1 MTTQFHVV
9 VVGAG
14 YAGVMAANRLLA
26 EHPEVAVTVV
36 NPRPVFV
43 ERVRLHQVAAGSGTA
58 THELSDLL
66 HPRVTLHVG
75 TAVRIEPYA
84 VSLADGTVLQ
94 CDAVVYAVGSTT
106 GSGAIP
112 GAEKAFSV
120 ADLDSATAL
129 RDALLE
135 ADDHASVVVIGGG
148 LTGLETVTELAQSH
162 PRHTLVLVGDPGAA
176 LPVNTQRY
184 IRHRLDE
191 LGVQVRSGTR
201 VARIDDGSVVLD
213 DGSEIPATLVVRTA
227 GFSVPDLARRSGLP
241 VDDDGR
247 LRVRDTLQAV
257 DGSPIVGVGDGMPVV
272 GVGDGMSVVGV
283 GDGMP
288 VVGVGDGMPV
298 VGVGDAV
305 VVDGND
311 HLRMSCQA
319 AMPLG
324 IHGADTVWQLLQG
337 REPAPLSLGFVTTCI
352 SLGRDRG
359 VVQLS
364 ARDDTPS
371 RWALRG
377 RLAAPVKEAV
387 VRGTIHTMQLQARGR
402 ALPSRRGPDTAA
414 REKAHV

>member
-84 VSLADGTVLQ
+84 VSLADGTVLP

-257 DGSPIVGVGDGMPVV
+257 DGSPIVGVGD
-272 GVGDGMSVVGV
+272 
-283 GDGMP
+283 
-288 VVGVGDGMPV
+288 
-298 VGVGDAV
+298 AV

>member
-14 YAGVMAANRLLA
+14 YAGVMTANRLLA
-26 EHPEVAVTVV
+26 EHPGVAVTVV

-66 HPRVTLHVG
+66 HPRATLHVG
-75 TAVRIEPYA
+75 SAVRIEPHA
-84 VSLADGTVLQ
+84 VSLADGTVLR
-94 CDAVVYAVGSTT
+94 CDAVVYAVGSTS
-106 GSGAIP
+106 GSDTIP
-112 GAEKAFSV
+112 GAEKTFAV

-129 RDALLE
+129 HDALLQ
-135 ADDHASVVVIGGG
+135 ADDHTSVVVIGGG

-162 PRHTLVLVGDPGAA
+162 PRHTLVLVGDPGAGFPA
-176 LPVNTQRY
+176 NTQRY
-184 IRHRLDE
+184 IRRRLDE
-191 LGVQVRSGTR
+191 LGVEVLSGRRVTR
-201 VARIDDGSVVLD
+201 VDDGSVALD

-241 VDDDGR
+241 VDEHGR

-257 DGSPIVGVGDGMPVV
+257 DGTPIVGVGDSMPI
-272 GVGDGMSVVGV
+272 
-283 GDGMP
+283 
-288 VVGVGDGMPV
+288 

-305 VVDGND
+305 AVEGND

-324 IHGADTVWQLLQG
+324 SHGADTVWQLLQG
-337 REPAPLSLGFVTTCI
+337 REPAPLSLGFVSTCI

-371 RWALRG
+371 RWAVRG

-387 VRGTIHTMQLQARGR
+387 VRGTIHSMQQQARGR
-402 ALPSRRGPDTAA
+402 SLPTRRGPDTAA

>member
-14 YAGVMAANRLLA
+14 YAGVMTANRLLA

-66 HPRVTLHVG
+66 HPRATLHVG
-75 TAVRIEPYA
+75 SAVRIEPHA
-84 VSLADGTVLQ
+84 VSLADGTVLR
-94 CDAVVYAVGSTT
+94 CDAVVYAVGSTS
-106 GSGAIP
+106 GSDTIP
-112 GAEKAFSV
+112 GAEKTFAV

-129 RDALLE
+129 HDALLQ
-135 ADDHASVVVIGGG
+135 ADDHTSVVVIGGG

-162 PRHTLVLVGDPGAA
+162 PRHTLVLVGDPGAGFPA
-176 LPVNTQRY
+176 NTQRY
-184 IRHRLDE
+184 IRRRLDE
-191 LGVQVRSGTR
+191 LGVEVLSGRRVTR
-201 VARIDDGSVVLD
+201 VDDGSVALD
-213 DGSEIPATLVVRTA
+213 DGAEIPATLVVRTA

-241 VDDDGR
+241 VDEHGR

-257 DGSPIVGVGDGMPVV
+257 DGTPIVGVGDSMPIV
-272 GVGDGMSVVGV
+272 GVGDS
-283 GDGMP
+283 MP
-288 VVGVGDGMPV
+288 I

-305 VVDGND
+305 AVEGND

-324 IHGADTVWQLLQG
+324 SHGADTVWQLLQG
-337 REPAPLSLGFVTTCI
+337 REPAPLSLGFVSTCI

-371 RWALRG
+371 RWAVRG

-387 VRGTIHTMQLQARGR
+387 VRGTIHSMQQQARGR
-402 ALPSRRGPDTAA
+402 SLPTRRGPDTAA

>member
-14 YAGVMAANRLLA
+14 YAGVMTANRLLA
-26 EHPEVAVTVV
+26 EHPGVAVTVV

-66 HPRVTLHVG
+66 HPRATLHVG
-75 TAVRIEPYA
+75 SAVRIEPHA
-84 VSLADGTVLQ
+84 VSLADGTALR
-94 CDAVVYAVGSTT
+94 CDAVVYAVGSTS
-106 GSGAIP
+106 GSDTIP
-112 GAEKAFSV
+112 GAEKTFAV

-129 RDALLE
+129 HDALLQ
-135 ADDHASVVVIGGG
+135 ADDHTSVVVIGGG

-162 PRHTLVLVGDPGAA
+162 PRHTHVLVGDPGAGFPA
-176 LPVNTQRY
+176 NTQRY
-184 IRHRLDE
+184 IRRRLDE
-191 LGVQVRSGTR
+191 LGVEVLSGRRVTR
-201 VARIDDGSVVLD
+201 VDDGSVALD
-213 DGSEIPATLVVRTA
+213 DGAEIPATLVVRTA

-241 VDDDGR
+241 VDEHGR

-257 DGSPIVGVGDGMPVV
+257 DGTPIVGVGDSMPI
-272 GVGDGMSVVGV
+272 
-283 GDGMP
+283 
-288 VVGVGDGMPV
+288 

-305 VVDGND
+305 AVEGND

-324 IHGADTVWQLLQG
+324 SHGADTVWQLLQG
-337 REPAPLSLGFVTTCI
+337 REPAPLSLGFVSTCI

-371 RWALRG
+371 RRAVRG

-387 VRGTIHTMQLQARGR
+387 VRGTIHSMQQQARGR
-402 ALPSRRGPDTAA
+402 SLPTRRGPDTAA

>member
-14 YAGVMAANRLLA
+14 YAGVMTANRLLA
-26 EHPEVAVTVV
+26 EHPGVAVTVV

-66 HPRVTLHVG
+66 HPRATLHVG
-75 TAVRIEPYA
+75 SAVRIEPHA
-84 VSLADGTVLQ
+84 VSLADGTVLR
-94 CDAVVYAVGSTT
+94 CDAVVYAVGSTS
-106 GSGAIP
+106 GSDTIP
-112 GAEKAFSV
+112 GAEKTFAV

-129 RDALLE
+129 HDALLQ
-135 ADDHASVVVIGGG
+135 ADDHTSVVVIGGG

-162 PRHTLVLVGDPGAA
+162 PRHTHVLVGDPGAGFPA
-176 LPVNTQRY
+176 NTQRY
-184 IRHRLDE
+184 IRRRLDE
-191 LGVQVRSGTR
+191 LGVEVLSGRRVTR
-201 VARIDDGSVVLD
+201 VDDGSVALD
-213 DGSEIPATLVVRTA
+213 DGAEIPATLVVRTA

-241 VDDDGR
+241 VDEHGR

-257 DGSPIVGVGDGMPVV
+257 DGTPIVGVGDSMPI
-272 GVGDGMSVVGV
+272 
-283 GDGMP
+283 
-288 VVGVGDGMPV
+288 

-305 VVDGND
+305 AVEGND

-324 IHGADTVWQLLQG
+324 SHGADTMWQLLQG
-337 REPAPLSLGFVTTCI
+337 REPAPLSLGFVSTCI

-371 RWALRG
+371 RWAVRG

-387 VRGTIHTMQLQARGR
+387 VRGTIHSMQQQARGR
-402 ALPSRRGPDTAA
+402 SLPTRRGPDTAA

>member
-1 MTTQFHVV
+1 MRTVAVSHPGRERCPIGDITSDSEGNRAMTTQFHVV

-14 YAGVMAANRLLA
+14 YAGVMAANRVLA

-58 THELSDLL
+58 THDLSDLL
-66 HPRVTLHVG
+66 HPRATLHVG
-75 TAVRIEPYA
+75 SAVRIEPHA
-84 VSLADGTVLQ
+84 VSLADGAVLQ
-94 CDAVVYAVGSTT
+94 CDAVVYAVGSTS

-112 GAEKAFSV
+112 GAERAFSV

-129 RDALLE
+129 HDALLE

-176 LPVNTQRY
+176 LPETTQRY
-184 IRHRLDE
+184 IRRRLDE
-191 LGVQVRSGTR
+191 LGVEVRSGTR
-201 VARIDDGSVVLD
+201 VTRIDDGSVALD
-213 DGSEIPATLVVRTA
+213 DGSEISATLVVRTA

-247 LRVRDTLQAV
+247 LRVRDTLQVV
-257 DGSPIVGVGDGMPVV
+257 DSTPI
-272 GVGDGMSVVGV
+272 
-283 GDGMP
+283 
-288 VVGVGDGMPV
+288 

-324 IHGADTVWQLLQG
+324 THGADTVWRLLQG
-337 REPAPLSLGFVTTCI
+337 REPAPLSLGFVSTCI

-371 RWALRG
+371 RWAVRG
-377 RLAAPVKEAV
+377 RLAASVKEAV

-402 ALPSRRGPDTAA
+402 ALPTRRGPHTTAQ
-414 REKAHV
+414 EKAQV

>member
-14 YAGVMAANRLLA
+14 YAGVMTANRLLA
-26 EHPEVAVTVV
+26 EHPGVAVTVV

-66 HPRVTLHVG
+66 HPRATLHVG
-75 TAVRIEPYA
+75 SAVRIEPHA
-84 VSLADGTVLQ
+84 VSLADGTVLR
-94 CDAVVYAVGSTT
+94 CDAVVYAVGSTS
-106 GSGAIP
+106 GSDTIP
-112 GAEKAFSV
+112 GAEKTFAV

-129 RDALLE
+129 HDALLQ
-135 ADDHASVVVIGGG
+135 ADDHTSVVVIGGG

-162 PRHTLVLVGDPGAA
+162 PRHTHVLVGDPGAGFPA
-176 LPVNTQRY
+176 NTQRY
-184 IRHRLDE
+184 IRRRLDE
-191 LGVQVRSGTR
+191 LGVEVLSGRRVTR
-201 VARIDDGSVVLD
+201 VDDGSVALD
-213 DGSEIPATLVVRTA
+213 DGAEIPATLVVRTA

-241 VDDDGR
+241 VDEHGR

-257 DGSPIVGVGDGMPVV
+257 DGTPIVGVGDSMPI
-272 GVGDGMSVVGV
+272 
-283 GDGMP
+283 
-288 VVGVGDGMPV
+288 

-305 VVDGND
+305 AVEGND

-324 IHGADTVWQLLQG
+324 SHGADTVWQLLQG
-337 REPAPLSLGFVTTCI
+337 REPAPLSLGFVSTCI

-371 RWALRG
+371 RWAVRG

-387 VRGTIHTMQLQARGR
+387 VRGTIHSMQQQARGR
-402 ALPSRRGPDTAA
+402 SLPTRRGPDTAA

>member
-84 VSLADGTVLQ
+84 VSLADGTVLP

-135 ADDHASVVVIGGG
+135 ADDHASVVVVGGG

-257 DGSPIVGVGDGMPVV
+257 DGS
-272 GVGDGMSVVGV
+272 
-283 GDGMP
+283 
-288 VVGVGDGMPV
+288 PV

>member
-66 HPRVTLHVG
+66 HPRATLHVG
-75 TAVRIEPYA
+75 SAVRIEPHA
-84 VSLADGTVLQ
+84 VSLADGTVLP
-94 CDAVVYAVGSTT
+94 CDAVIYAVGSTS

-129 RDALLE
+129 HDALLE

-176 LPVNTQRY
+176 LPANTQRY

-191 LGVQVRSGTR
+191 LDVQVRSGTR

-257 DGSPIVGVGDGMPVV
+257 DGTPIVGVGDSMPI
-272 GVGDGMSVVGV
+272 
-283 GDGMP
+283 
-288 VVGVGDGMPV
+288 

-324 IHGADTVWQLLQG
+324 THGADTVWQLLQG

-371 RWALRG
+371 RWAVRG

-387 VRGTIHTMQLQARGR
+387 VRGTIHSMRLQARGR
-402 ALPSRRGPDTAA
+402 ALPTRRGPDTAA
-414 REKAHV
+414 REKARV

>member
-14 YAGVMAANRLLA
+14 YAGVMTANRLLA
-26 EHPEVAVTVV
+26 EHPGVAVTVV

-66 HPRVTLHVG
+66 HPRATLHVG
-75 TAVRIEPYA
+75 SAVRIEPHA
-84 VSLADGTVLQ
+84 VSLADGTVLR
-94 CDAVVYAVGSTT
+94 CDAVVYAVGSTS
-106 GSGAIP
+106 GSDTIP
-112 GAEKAFSV
+112 GAEKTFAV

-129 RDALLE
+129 HDALLQ
-135 ADDHASVVVIGGG
+135 ADDHTSVVVIGGG

-162 PRHTLVLVGDPGAA
+162 PRHTHVLVGDPGAGFPA
-176 LPVNTQRY
+176 NTQRY
-184 IRHRLDE
+184 IRRRLDE
-191 LGVQVRSGTR
+191 LGVEVLSGRRVTR
-201 VARIDDGSVVLD
+201 VDDGSVALD
-213 DGSEIPATLVVRTA
+213 DGAEIPATLVVRTA

-241 VDDDGR
+241 VDEHGR
-247 LRVRDTLQAV
+247 LRVRDTLQTV
-257 DGSPIVGVGDGMPVV
+257 DGTPIVGVGDSMPIV
-272 GVGDGMSVVGV
+272 GVGDS
-283 GDGMP
+283 MP
-288 VVGVGDGMPV
+288 I

-305 VVDGND
+305 AVEGND

-324 IHGADTVWQLLQG
+324 SHGADTVWQLLQG
-337 REPAPLSLGFVTTCI
+337 REPAPLSLGFVSTCI

-371 RWALRG
+371 RWAVRG

-387 VRGTIHTMQLQARGR
+387 VRGTIHSMQQQARGR
-402 ALPSRRGPDTAA
+402 SLPTRRGPDTAA

>member
-14 YAGVMAANRLLA
+14 YAGVMTANRLLA
-26 EHPEVAVTVV
+26 EHPGVAVTVV

-66 HPRVTLHVG
+66 HPRATLHVG
-75 TAVRIEPYA
+75 SAVRIEPHA
-84 VSLADGTVLQ
+84 VSLADGTALR
-94 CDAVVYAVGSTT
+94 CDAVVYAVGSTS
-106 GSGAIP
+106 GSDTIP
-112 GAEKAFSV
+112 GAEKTFAV

-129 RDALLE
+129 HDALLQ
-135 ADDHASVVVIGGG
+135 ADDHTSVVVIGGG

-162 PRHTLVLVGDPGAA
+162 PRHTHVLVGDPGAGFPA
-176 LPVNTQRY
+176 NTQRY
-184 IRHRLDE
+184 IRRRLDE
-191 LGVQVRSGTR
+191 LGVEVLSGRRVTR
-201 VARIDDGSVVLD
+201 VDDGSVALD
-213 DGSEIPATLVVRTA
+213 DGAEIPATLVVRTA

-241 VDDDGR
+241 VDEHGR

-257 DGSPIVGVGDGMPVV
+257 DGTPIVGVGDSMPIV
-272 GVGDGMSVVGV
+272 GVGDS
-283 GDGMP
+283 MP
-288 VVGVGDGMPV
+288 I

-305 VVDGND
+305 AVEGND

-324 IHGADTVWQLLQG
+324 SHGADTVWQLLQG
-337 REPAPLSLGFVTTCI
+337 REPAPLSLGFVSTCI

-371 RWALRG
+371 RRAVRG

-387 VRGTIHTMQLQARGR
+387 VRGTIHSMQQQARGR
-402 ALPSRRGPDTAA
+402 SLPTRRGPDTAA

>member
-66 HPRVTLHVG
+66 HPRATLHVG
-75 TAVRIEPYA
+75 SAVRIEPHA
-84 VSLADGTVLQ
+84 VSLADGTRLQ
-94 CDAVVYAVGSTT
+94 CDAVVYAVGSTSGT
-106 GSGAIP
+106 GAIP

-120 ADLDSATAL
+120 AALDSATAL
-129 RDALLE
+129 HDALLE

-162 PRHTLVLVGDPGAA
+162 PRHTLVLVGDPGAT
-176 LPVNTQRY
+176 LPETTQRY
-184 IRHRLDE
+184 IRRRLDE
-191 LGVQVRSGTR
+191 LGVEVRSGTR
-201 VARIDDGSVVLD
+201 VTRIDDGSVALD
-213 DGSEIPATLVVRTA
+213 DGTTISAALVVRTA

-247 LRVRDTLQAV
+247 LRVRDTLQVV
-257 DGSPIVGVGDGMPVV
+257 DGTPIVGVGDGMPIV
-272 GVGDGMSVVGV
+272 GVGDS
-283 GDGMP
+283 MP
-288 VVGVGDGMPV
+288 I

-371 RWALRG
+371 RWAVRG

-402 ALPSRRGPDTAA
+402 ALPTRRGPDTAA
-414 REKAHV
+414 REKTHV

>member
-1 MTTQFHVV
+1 MV

-84 VSLADGTVLQ
+84 VSLADGTVLP

-257 DGSPIVGVGDGMPVV
+257 DGSPIVGVGD
-272 GVGDGMSVVGV
+272 
-283 GDGMP
+283 
-288 VVGVGDGMPV
+288 
-298 VGVGDAV
+298 AV

>member
-14 YAGVMAANRLLA
+14 YAGVMTANRLLA
-26 EHPEVAVTVV
+26 EHPGVAVTVV

-66 HPRVTLHVG
+66 HPRATLHVG
-75 TAVRIEPYA
+75 SAVRIEPHA
-84 VSLADGTVLQ
+84 VSLADGTVLR
-94 CDAVVYAVGSTT
+94 CDAVVYAVGSTS
-106 GSGAIP
+106 GSDTIP
-112 GAEKAFSV
+112 GAEKTFAV

-129 RDALLE
+129 HDALLQ
-135 ADDHASVVVIGGG
+135 ADDHTSVVVIGGG

-162 PRHTLVLVGDPGAA
+162 PRHTLVLVGDPGAGFPA
-176 LPVNTQRY
+176 NTQRY
-184 IRHRLDE
+184 IRRRLDE
-191 LGVQVRSGTR
+191 LGVEVLSGRRVTR
-201 VARIDDGSVVLD
+201 VDDGSVALD
-213 DGSEIPATLVVRTA
+213 DGAEIPATLVVRTA

-241 VDDDGR
+241 VDEHGR

-257 DGSPIVGVGDGMPVV
+257 DGTPIVGVGDSMPI
-272 GVGDGMSVVGV
+272 
-283 GDGMP
+283 
-288 VVGVGDGMPV
+288 

-305 VVDGND
+305 AVEGND

-324 IHGADTVWQLLQG
+324 SHGADTVWQLLQG
-337 REPAPLSLGFVTTCI
+337 REPAPLSLGFVSTCI

-371 RWALRG
+371 RWAVRG

-387 VRGTIHTMQLQARGR
+387 VRGTIHSMQQQARGR
-402 ALPSRRGPDTAA
+402 SLPTRRGPDTAA

>member
-84 VSLADGTVLQ
+84 VSLADGTVLP

-257 DGSPIVGVGDGMPVV
+257 DGSPIVGVGD
-272 GVGDGMSVVGV
+272 
-283 GDGMP
+283 
-288 VVGVGDGMPV
+288 
-298 VGVGDAV
+298 AV

-402 ALPSRRGPDTAA
+402 ALPSRRGPNTAA

>member
-66 HPRVTLHVG
+66 HPRATLHVG
-75 TAVRIEPYA
+75 SAVRIESHA
-84 VSLADGTVLQ
+84 VSLADGTVLP
-94 CDAVVYAVGSTT
+94 CDAVIYAVGSTSGT
-106 GSGAIP
+106 GAIP
-112 GAEKAFSV
+112 GVEKAFSV

-129 RDALLE
+129 HDALLE
-135 ADDHASVVVIGGG
+135 ADDRASVVVIGAG

-176 LPVNTQRY
+176 LPETTQRY
-184 IRHRLDE
+184 ILRRLDE

-213 DGSEIPATLVVRTA
+213 DGTAVPATLVVRTA

-257 DGSPIVGVGDGMPVV
+257 DGKPIVGVGDGMPI
-272 GVGDGMSVVGV
+272 
-283 GDGMP
+283 
-288 VVGVGDGMPV
+288 

-364 ARDDTPS
+364 ARDDTPV
-371 RWALRG
+371 RWAVRG
-377 RLAAPVKEAV
+377 RLAAPVKEAI

-402 ALPSRRGPDTAA
+402 ALPSRRGPDTSA

>member
-84 VSLADGTVLQ
+84 VSLADGTVLP

-257 DGSPIVGVGDGMPVV
+257 DGSPVI
-272 GVGDGMSVVGV
+272 
-283 GDGMP
+283 
-288 VVGVGDGMPV
+288 
-298 VGVGDAV
+298 GVGDAV

>member
-14 YAGVMAANRLLA
+14 YAGVMTANRLLA
-26 EHPEVAVTVV
+26 EHPGVAVTVV

-66 HPRVTLHVG
+66 HPRATLHVG
-75 TAVRIEPYA
+75 SAVRIEPHA
-84 VSLADGTVLQ
+84 VSLADGTVLR
-94 CDAVVYAVGSTT
+94 CDAVVYAVGSTS
-106 GSGAIP
+106 GSDTIP
-112 GAEKAFSV
+112 GAEKTFAV

-129 RDALLE
+129 HDALLQ
-135 ADDHASVVVIGGG
+135 ADDHTSVVVIGGG

-162 PRHTLVLVGDPGAA
+162 PRHTLVLVGDPGAGFPA
-176 LPVNTQRY
+176 NTQRY
-184 IRHRLDE
+184 IRRRLDE
-191 LGVQVRSGTR
+191 LGVEVLSGRRVTR
-201 VARIDDGSVVLD
+201 VDDGSVALD

-241 VDDDGR
+241 VDEHGR

-257 DGSPIVGVGDGMPVV
+257 DGTPIVGVGDSMPI
-272 GVGDGMSVVGV
+272 
-283 GDGMP
+283 
-288 VVGVGDGMPV
+288 

-305 VVDGND
+305 AVEGND

-324 IHGADTVWQLLQG
+324 SHGADTMWQLLQG
-337 REPAPLSLGFVTTCI
+337 REPAPLSLGFVSTCI

-371 RWALRG
+371 RWAVRG

-387 VRGTIHTMQLQARGR
+387 VRGTIHSMQQRARGR
-402 ALPSRRGPDTAA
+402 SLPTRRGPDTAA

>member
-66 HPRVTLHVG
+66 HPRATLHVG
-75 TAVRIEPYA
+75 SAVRIEPHA
-84 VSLADGTVLQ
+84 VSLADGTRLQ
-94 CDAVVYAVGSTT
+94 CDAVVYAVGSTSGT
-106 GSGAIP
+106 GAIP

-120 ADLDSATAL
+120 AALDSATAL
-129 RDALLE
+129 HDALLE

-162 PRHTLVLVGDPGAA
+162 PRHTLVLVGDPGAT
-176 LPVNTQRY
+176 LPETTQRY
-184 IRHRLDE
+184 IRRRLDE
-191 LGVQVRSGTR
+191 LGVEVRSGTR
-201 VARIDDGSVVLD
+201 VTRIDDGSVALD
-213 DGSEIPATLVVRTA
+213 DGTTISAALVVRTA

-247 LRVRDTLQAV
+247 LRVRDTLQVV
-257 DGSPIVGVGDGMPVV
+257 DGMPMVGVGDGMPI
-272 GVGDGMSVVGV
+272 
-283 GDGMP
+283 
-288 VVGVGDGMPV
+288 

-324 IHGADTVWQLLQG
+324 THGADTVWQLLQG

-371 RWALRG
+371 RWAVRG

-387 VRGTIHTMQLQARGR
+387 VRGTIHSMRLQARGR
-402 ALPSRRGPDTAA
+402 ALPTRRGPDTAA
-414 REKAHV
+414 REKTHV

>member
-14 YAGVMAANRLLA
+14 YAGVMTANRLLA

-66 HPRVTLHVG
+66 HPRATLHVG
-75 TAVRIEPYA
+75 SAVRIEPHA
-84 VSLADGTVLQ
+84 VSLADGTVLR
-94 CDAVVYAVGSTT
+94 CDAVVYAVGSTS
-106 GSGAIP
+106 GSDTIP
-112 GAEKAFSV
+112 GAEKTFAV

-129 RDALLE
+129 HDALLQ
-135 ADDHASVVVIGGG
+135 ADDHTSVVVIGGG

-162 PRHTLVLVGDPGAA
+162 PRHTLVLVGDPGAGFPA
-176 LPVNTQRY
+176 NTQRY
-184 IRHRLDE
+184 IRRRLDE
-191 LGVQVRSGTR
+191 LGVEVLSGRRVTR
-201 VARIDDGSVVLD
+201 VDDGSVALD
-213 DGSEIPATLVVRTA
+213 DGAEIPATLVVRTA

-241 VDDDGR
+241 VDEHGR

-257 DGSPIVGVGDGMPVV
+257 DGTPIVGVGDSMPI
-272 GVGDGMSVVGV
+272 
-283 GDGMP
+283 
-288 VVGVGDGMPV
+288 

-305 VVDGND
+305 AVEGND

-324 IHGADTVWQLLQG
+324 SHGADTVWQLLQG
-337 REPAPLSLGFVTTCI
+337 REPAPLSLGFVSTCI

-371 RWALRG
+371 RWAVRG

-387 VRGTIHTMQLQARGR
+387 VRGTIHSMQQQARGR
-402 ALPSRRGPDTAA
+402 SLPTRRGPDTAA

>member
-14 YAGVMAANRLLA
+14 YAGVMTANRLLA
-26 EHPEVAVTVV
+26 EHPGVAVTVV

-66 HPRVTLHVG
+66 HPRATLHVG
-75 TAVRIEPYA
+75 SAVRIEPHA
-84 VSLADGTVLQ
+84 VSLADGTVLR
-94 CDAVVYAVGSTT
+94 CDAVVYAVGSTS
-106 GSGAIP
+106 GSDTIP
-112 GAEKAFSV
+112 GAEKTFAV

-129 RDALLE
+129 HDALLQ
-135 ADDHASVVVIGGG
+135 ADDHTSVVVIGGG

-162 PRHTLVLVGDPGAA
+162 PRHTHVLVGDPGAGFPA
-176 LPVNTQRY
+176 NTQRY
-184 IRHRLDE
+184 IRRRLDE
-191 LGVQVRSGTR
+191 LGVEVLSGRRVTR
-201 VARIDDGSVVLD
+201 VDDGSVALD
-213 DGSEIPATLVVRTA
+213 DGAEIPATLVVRTA

-241 VDDDGR
+241 VDEHGR

-257 DGSPIVGVGDGMPVV
+257 DGTPIVGVGDSMPI
-272 GVGDGMSVVGV
+272 
-283 GDGMP
+283 
-288 VVGVGDGMPV
+288 

-305 VVDGND
+305 AVEGND

-324 IHGADTVWQLLQG
+324 SHGADTVWQLLQG
-337 REPAPLSLGFVTTCI
+337 REPAPLSLGFVSTCI

-371 RWALRG
+371 RWAVRG

-387 VRGTIHTMQLQARGR
+387 VRGTIHSMQQRARGR
-402 ALPSRRGPDTAA
+402 SLPTRRGPDTAA

>member
-84 VSLADGTVLQ
+84 VSLADGTVLP

-129 RDALLE
+129 RDALIE

-201 VARIDDGSVVLD
+201 VAHIDDGSVVLD

-272 GVGDGMSVVGV
+272 GVGDV
-283 GDGMP
+283 
-288 VVGVGDGMPV
+288 MPV

>member
-26 EHPEVAVTVV
+26 EHPEAAVTVV

-84 VSLADGTVLQ
+84 VSLADGTVLP

-129 RDALLE
+129 HDALLE

-257 DGSPIVGVGDGMPVV
+257 DGSPIVGVGD
-272 GVGDGMSVVGV
+272 
-283 GDGMP
+283 
-288 VVGVGDGMPV
+288 
-298 VGVGDAV
+298 AV

-371 RWALRG
+371 RWAVRG

>member
-14 YAGVMAANRLLA
+14 YAGVMTANRLLA
-26 EHPEVAVTVV
+26 EHPGVAVTVV

-66 HPRVTLHVG
+66 HPRATLHVG
-75 TAVRIEPYA
+75 SAVRIEPHA
-84 VSLADGTVLQ
+84 VSLADGTVLR
-94 CDAVVYAVGSTT
+94 CDAVVYAVGSTS
-106 GSGAIP
+106 GSDTIP
-112 GAEKAFSV
+112 GAEKTFAV

-129 RDALLE
+129 HDALLQ
-135 ADDHASVVVIGGG
+135 ADDHTSVVVIGGG

-162 PRHTLVLVGDPGAA
+162 PRHTLVLVGDPGAGFPA
-176 LPVNTQRY
+176 NTQRY
-184 IRHRLDE
+184 IRRRLDE
-191 LGVQVRSGTR
+191 LGVEVLSGRRVTR
-201 VARIDDGSVVLD
+201 VDDGSVALD

-241 VDDDGR
+241 VDEHGR

-257 DGSPIVGVGDGMPVV
+257 DGTPIVGVGDSMPI
-272 GVGDGMSVVGV
+272 
-283 GDGMP
+283 
-288 VVGVGDGMPV
+288 

-305 VVDGND
+305 AVEGND

-324 IHGADTVWQLLQG
+324 SHGADTMWQLLQG
-337 REPAPLSLGFVTTCI
+337 REPAPLSLGFVSTCI

-371 RWALRG
+371 RWAVRG

-387 VRGTIHTMQLQARGR
+387 VRGTIHSMQQQARGR
-402 ALPSRRGPDTAA
+402 SLPTRRGPDTAA

>member
-36 NPRPVFV
+36 NPRAVFV

-58 THELSDLL
+58 THDLSELL
-66 HPRVTLHVG
+66 HPRATLRVG
-75 TAVRIEPYA
+75 SVVRIEPHA
-84 VSLADGTVLQ
+84 VTLADGAVLQ
-94 CDAVVYAVGSTT
+94 CDAVVHAVGSAS

-129 RDALLE
+129 HDALVTM
-135 ADDHASVVVIGGG
+135 DDHASVVVIGGG

-162 PRHTLVLVGDPGAA
+162 PRHALTLVGDPGAD
-176 LPVNTQRY
+176 LPENTQRY
-184 IRHRLDE
+184 IRRRLEE
-191 LGVQVRSGTR
+191 LGVRLRSGTR
-201 VARIDDGSVVLD
+201 VTRIDDESVELD
-213 DGSEIPATLVVRTA
+213 DGSAIPATLVVRTA
-227 GFSVPDLARRSGLP
+227 GFSLPDLARRSGLP
-241 VDDDGR
+241 VDDAGR

-257 DGSPIVGVGDGMPVV
+257 DGTPIVGVGD
-272 GVGDGMSVVGV
+272 
-283 GDGMP
+283 
-288 VVGVGDGMPV
+288 
-298 VGVGDAV
+298 AV
-305 VVDGND
+305 TVEGND

-324 IHGADTVWQLLQG
+324 SHGADTVWQLLQG
-337 REPAPLSLGFVTTCI
+337 REPAPLSLGFVSTCI

-371 RWALRG
+371 RWAVRG

-387 VRGTIHTMQLQARGR
+387 VRGTIRAMQLQARGR
-402 ALPSRRGPDTAA
+402 ALPTRRGPDTSA
-414 REKAHV
+414 RDEVRV

>member
-66 HPRVTLHVG
+66 HPRATLHVG
-75 TAVRIEPYA
+75 SAVRIEPHA
-84 VSLADGTVLQ
+84 VSLADGTVLP
-94 CDAVVYAVGSTT
+94 CDAVIYAVGSTS

-129 RDALLE
+129 HDALLE

-176 LPVNTQRY
+176 LPANTQRY

-191 LGVQVRSGTR
+191 LDVQVRSGTR

-257 DGSPIVGVGDGMPVV
+257 DGTPIVGVGDSMPIV
-272 GVGDGMSVVGV
+272 GVGDS
-283 GDGMP
+283 MP
-288 VVGVGDGMPV
+288 I

-324 IHGADTVWQLLQG
+324 THGADTVWQLLQG

-371 RWALRG
+371 RWAVRG

-387 VRGTIHTMQLQARGR
+387 VRGTIHSMRLQARGR
-402 ALPSRRGPDTAA
+402 ALPTRRGPDTAA
-414 REKAHV
+414 REKARV

>member
-84 VSLADGTVLQ
+84 VSLADGTVLP

-201 VARIDDGSVVLD
+201 VAHIDDGSVVLD

-257 DGSPIVGVGDGMPVV
+257 DGSPI
-272 GVGDGMSVVGV
+272 
-283 GDGMP
+283 
-288 VVGVGDGMPV
+288 

>member
-14 YAGVMAANRLLA
+14 YAGVMTANRLLA
-26 EHPEVAVTVV
+26 EHPGVAVTVV

-66 HPRVTLHVG
+66 HPRATLHVG
-75 TAVRIEPYA
+75 SAVRIEPHA
-84 VSLADGTVLQ
+84 VSLADGTVLR
-94 CDAVVYAVGSTT
+94 CDAVVYAVGSTS
-106 GSGAIP
+106 GSDTIP
-112 GAEKAFSV
+112 GAEKTFAV

-129 RDALLE
+129 HDALLQ
-135 ADDHASVVVIGGG
+135 ADDHTSVVVIGGG

-162 PRHTLVLVGDPGAA
+162 PRHTLVLVGDPGAGFPA
-176 LPVNTQRY
+176 NTQRY
-184 IRHRLDE
+184 IRRRLDE
-191 LGVQVRSGTR
+191 LGVEVLSGRRVTR
-201 VARIDDGSVVLD
+201 VDDGSVALD
-213 DGSEIPATLVVRTA
+213 DGAEIPATLVVRTA

-241 VDDDGR
+241 VDQHGR

-257 DGSPIVGVGDGMPVV
+257 DGTPIVGVGDSMPI
-272 GVGDGMSVVGV
+272 
-283 GDGMP
+283 
-288 VVGVGDGMPV
+288 

-305 VVDGND
+305 AVEGND

-324 IHGADTVWQLLQG
+324 SHGADTVWQLLQG
-337 REPAPLSLGFVTTCI
+337 REPAPLSLGFVSTCI

-371 RWALRG
+371 RWAVRG

-387 VRGTIHTMQLQARGR
+387 VRGTIHSMQQQARGR
-402 ALPSRRGPDTAA
+402 SLPTRRGPDTAA

>member
-75 TAVRIEPYA
+75 PAVRIEPYA
-84 VSLADGTVLQ
+84 VSLADGTVLP

-201 VARIDDGSVVLD
+201 VAHIDDGSVVLD

-257 DGSPIVGVGDGMPVV
+257 DGSPI
-272 GVGDGMSVVGV
+272 
-283 GDGMP
+283 
-288 VVGVGDGMPV
+288 

>member
-14 YAGVMAANRLLA
+14 YAGVMTANRLLA
-26 EHPEVAVTVV
+26 EHPGVAVTVV

-66 HPRVTLHVG
+66 HPRATLHVG
-75 TAVRIEPYA
+75 SAVRIEPHA
-84 VSLADGTVLQ
+84 VSLADGTVLR
-94 CDAVVYAVGSTT
+94 CDAVVYAVGSTS
-106 GSGAIP
+106 GSDTIP
-112 GAEKAFSV
+112 GAEKTFAV

-129 RDALLE
+129 HDARLQ
-135 ADDHASVVVIGGG
+135 ADDHTSVVVIGGG

-162 PRHTLVLVGDPGAA
+162 PRHTHVLVGDPGAGFPA
-176 LPVNTQRY
+176 NTQRY
-184 IRHRLDE
+184 IRRRLDE
-191 LGVQVRSGTR
+191 LGVEVLSGRRVTR
-201 VARIDDGSVVLD
+201 VDDGSVALD
-213 DGSEIPATLVVRTA
+213 DGAEIPATLVVRTA

-241 VDDDGR
+241 VDEHGR
-247 LRVRDTLQAV
+247 LRVRDTLQTV
-257 DGSPIVGVGDGMPVV
+257 DGTPIVGVGDSMPI
-272 GVGDGMSVVGV
+272 
-283 GDGMP
+283 
-288 VVGVGDGMPV
+288 

-305 VVDGND
+305 AVEGND

-324 IHGADTVWQLLQG
+324 SHGADTVWQLLQG
-337 REPAPLSLGFVTTCI
+337 REPAPLSLGFVSTCI

-371 RWALRG
+371 RWAVRG

-387 VRGTIHTMQLQARGR
+387 VRGTIHSMQQQARGR
-402 ALPSRRGPDTAA
+402 SLPTRRGPDTAA
-414 REKAHV
+414 REK